1 MSPFAHCPSCRT
13 PSPTFTHGK
22 RLHCEQCGFE
32 FFQNTAAAVGALIR
46 SGEHILFLRRAREPG
61 YGLLDVPGGFVDP
74 GETLEEAL
82 RRECLEEIGEEPVHL
97 TYFCS
102 LSNTYLYAGVE
113 YTTADAFFF
122 AELDRPIDNDDL
134 LRLKIDR
141 SEVLSLHLLHI
152 AEIRSEDLAFPSL
165 QRLQEKL
172 MIGSLSA

>member
-1 MSPFAHCPSCRT
+1 M
-13 PSPTFTHGK
+13 
-22 RLHCEQCGFE
+22 
-32 FFQNTAAAVGALIR
+32 
-46 SGEHILFLRRAREPG
+46 
-61 YGLLDVPGGFVDP
+61 LDVPGGFVDP

-141 SEVLSLHLLHI
+141 SEVLSLHLLRI

-165 QRLQEKL
+165 QKLHEKL
-172 MIGSLSA
+172 IVGSLSA

>member
-1 MSPFAHCPSCRT
+1 MSPFAYCPSCRA

-22 RLHCEQCGFE
+22 HLHCEECGFE

-46 SGEHILFLRRAREPG
+46 SGERILFLRRAREPG

-74 GETLEEAL
+74 GETFEEAL
-82 RRECLEEIGEEPVHL
+82 RRECMEEIGDAPVHL

-122 AELDRPIDNDDL
+122 ADLNRPIDNDDL
-134 LRLKIDR
+134 LRLNFDR
-141 SEVLSLHLLHI
+141 SEVLSLHLLRI
-152 AEIRSEDLAFPSL
+152 DEIRPEELAFPSL
-165 QRLQEKL
+165 KKLHEKL
-172 MIGSLSA
+172 MIALLST

>member
-1 MSPFAHCPSCRT
+1 MCSSD
-13 PSPTFTHGK
+13 
-22 RLHCEQCGFE
+22 L
-32 FFQNTAAAVGALIR
+32 AVGALIR
-46 SGEHILFLRRAREPG
+46 SGERILFLRRAREPG

-165 QRLQEKL
+165 QKLHEKL
-172 MIGSLSA
+172 MVGPLSA